1 MTLRETF
8 TLISNLYSGK
18 PFIDSTGNLTL
29 VPDKVDCLIDA
40 FRLFERFFYEHPDEV
55 TILVRDRFLQETKE
69 FMVTIPLNLFK
80 RRILDLEW
88 TAKETILR
96 NMDKLVNA
104 YPEDQQLLKYESALC
119 S

>member
-1 MTLRETF
+1 
-8 TLISNLYSGK
+8 
-18 PFIDSTGNLTL
+18 
-29 VPDKVDCLIDA
+29 
-40 FRLFERFFYEHPDEV
+40 
-55 TILVRDRFLQETKE
+55 
-69 FMVTIPLNLFK
+69 MVTIPLNLFK
-80 RRILDLEW
+80 KRILDLEW